1 MTRCACGYALVNGA
15 CPQCDGRRVGT
26 RQPDPFLPPELRAIP
41 VNALMFITPQHHQ
54 AWLAGRPLL
63 RHLEHRKKF
72 DADERAIFFKHR
84 PYKCAMCP
92 STSLLTLD
100 HIVPQIFGGSSRDCN
115 LRPLCQPCNRKAF
128 LPYQPVLRLV
138 RGAA

>member
-1 MTRCACGYALVNGA
+1 MTDHHPPVLS
-15 CPQCDGRRVGT
+15 
-26 RQPDPFLPPELRAIP
+26 PDIWFPASREQ
-41 VNALMFITPQHHQ
+41 FITAQHCE
-54 AWLAGRPLL
+54 AWRVRMPLR
-63 RHLEHRKKF
+63 RHLKRRKKF
-72 DADERAIFFKHR
+72 SQEEKAIFFKHR